1 MSESD
6 FKILKWFNDIYEGE
20 WMRVFFLRRVNE
32 RFRKIV
38 NDKINIEV
46 KTLNSFN
53 DIYVWESVKYKNN

>member
-32 RFRKIV
+32 RFRKII